1 MAHARNI
8 PRYEKENVGKKNWES
23 DESWSPRP
31 QENTSLGS
39 FSSAGSNSSP
49 ACILL
54 ASFHSSAAQ
63 SKLFLYPPLSFF
75 GSLEEPSP
83 CLSESQDS
91 ATICSPWRSSET
103 LG

>member
-54 ASFHSSAAQ
+54 ASFHSSAA
-63 SKLFLYPPLSFF
+63 SPNFSFT
-75 GSLEEPSP
+75 LPSP
-83 CLSESQDS
+83 FLD
-91 ATICSPWRSSET
+91 P
-103 LG
+103 